1 MIAYLERTLLQLEQL
16 FLTRRLNSSPQDFC
30 SILSR
35 MSEIQG
41 RLLQLDTWPTG
52 FDAAHRWMRGE

>member
-1 MIAYLERTLLQLEQL
+1 MIAYLERTLLQLELL
-16 FLTRRLNSSPQDFC
+16 FLTRRLNQHPEAYAE
-30 SILSR
+30 ILTR
-35 MSEIQG
+35 MFIIHG